1 MSRWPAEGALPS
13 LGAHRMGRTCTEDP
27 ACCRRDREQYR
38 AQQPGDPLDVAD
50 LLIVRLS
57 RPLPSGFGPKVNSS
71 LSHRHLDLVLHGM
84 RAAAQQHPDPSAAPR
99 SRVGSRGGIRISEP
113 NSPAISSKLSAAA
126 AQQRHVDQGAAAAD
140 GGMPAEQRDQRQAGQ
155 RGGDGGRVTE
165 PPA

>member
-84 RAAAQQHPDPSAAPR
+84 RAAAQQPPELSGSALT
-99 SRVGSRGGIRISEP
+99 SW
-113 NSPAISSKLSAAA
+113 
-126 AQQRHVDQGAAAAD
+126 
-140 GGMPAEQRDQRQAGQ
+140 
-155 RGGDGGRVTE
+155 
-165 PPA
+165 